1 MEAHNI
7 VRLCQEFPRKYPAP
21 SEFYFGEIDCVFSP
35 FKDAEIDLTV
45 LGVKGEI
52 EKEEFDKKQ
61 NEAKQPSVQ
70 QPAAYQSPLRQRTD
84 EDDAW

>member
-7 VRLCQEFPRKYPAP
+7 VRLCQEFPQKYPAP
-21 SEFYFGEIDCVFSP
+21 SEFYFGEIECIFSP
-35 FKDAEIDLTV
+35 SKDAEIDLTV

-52 EKEEFDKKQ
+52 EKEDFDKRQSEQKSTQ
-61 NEAKQPSVQ
+61 KP
-70 QPAAYQSPLRQRTD
+70 AYQNPLVRRDD